1 MKVHILDDYDSD
13 CEVYPEGSTSTWVK
27 GHPLYEVPDD
37 LVSKYEA
44 VNKLRDCLKQDIL
57 LIKRQGPV

>member
-13 CEVYPEGSTSTWVK
+13 CEVYPEGATCTWIDK
-27 GHPLYEVPDD
+27 TKIYEVPDE
-37 LVSKYEA
+37 LVSEYAEI
-44 VNKLRDCLKQDIL
+44 NKRREELKEKIR